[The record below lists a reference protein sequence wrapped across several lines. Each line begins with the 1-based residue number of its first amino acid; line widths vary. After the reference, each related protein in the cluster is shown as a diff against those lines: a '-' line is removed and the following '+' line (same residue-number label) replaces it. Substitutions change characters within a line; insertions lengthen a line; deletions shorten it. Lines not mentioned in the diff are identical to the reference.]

1 MLWTV
6 ARKAPLS
13 VGFLKREYWSELP
26 CPPPEDLPDT
36 GIESVSLMSPA
47 LAGWFFTASTTWIST
62 LLLSP
67 LSCSKVLYHVMSFTY
82 PQFLYLNK
90 FFLI

>member
-6 ARKAPLS
+6 AHQALLS
-13 VGFLKREYWSELP
+13 MLFLKQEYWSGLL
-26 CPPPEDLPDT
+26 CPPAGDLPDT
-36 GIESVSLMSPA
+36 GIESMSLMSPA

-67 LSCSKVLYHVMSFTY
+67 LSCSKE
-82 PQFLYLNK
+82 YL
-90 FFLI
+90 LILNFYT